1 MEWINI
7 SIIYKIFYENIL
19 QSNDSIDELVSLAKE
34 ADHILT
40 ENARKIVL
48 DMLHQGVKPNAS
60 DFDKILSLGRFFDNK
75 IANQIG
81 TAKTNQIQSDSQKSK
96 ELSEKISQCAS
107 KINQMSYN
115 ELIIVMEQH
124 SIGGIQSATN
134 YILNGK
140 QILRTKKSQY

>member
-1 MEWINI
+1 M
-7 SIIYKIFYENIL
+7 
-19 QSNDSIDELVSLAKE
+19 QSNDSIDELVSLAKD

-60 DFDKILSLGRFFDNK
+60 DFDKILSLGRFLDNET
-75 IANQIG
+75 ANQIG
-81 TAKTNQIQSDSQKSK
+81 IAKTNQIQSDSQKSK

-115 ELIIVMEQH
+115 ELMIVMEQH

-134 YILNGK
+134 YILEGK
-140 QILRTKKSQY
+140 QILRTKRSQY

>member
-1 MEWINI
+1 M
-7 SIIYKIFYENIL
+7 
-19 QSNDSIDELVSLAKE
+19 QSDNSIDELVCLAKD
-34 ADHILT
+34 ADYTLT
-40 ENARKIVL
+40 QNTRKIVL
-48 DMLHQGVKPNAS
+48 DLLHQSVKPNTS

-81 TAKTNQIQSDSQKSK
+81 TTKNNELLTDSQKSK
-96 ELSEKISQCAS
+96 ELSDKVSGCIS

-140 QILRTKKSQY
+140 QILRTKISQY

>member
-1 MEWINI
+1 M
-7 SIIYKIFYENIL
+7 
-19 QSNDSIDELVSLAKE
+19 QSNDSIDELVSLAKD

-96 ELSEKISQCAS
+96 ELSEKISQCIS

-124 SIGGIQSATN
+124 SIGGVESATN
-134 YILNGK
+134 YILTGK
-140 QILRTKKSQY
+140 QILRTKRSQY

>member
-1 MEWINI
+1 
-7 SIIYKIFYENIL
+7 L
-19 QSNDSIDELVSLAKE
+19 QSNDSIDELVSLAKD
-34 ADHILT
+34 ADHVLT

-60 DFDKILSLGRFFDNK
+60 GFDKILSLGRFLDNE
-75 IANQIG
+75 

-124 SIGGIQSATN
+124 SIGRIQSATN
-134 YILNGK
+134 YILTGK

>member
-1 MEWINI
+1 M
-7 SIIYKIFYENIL
+7 
-19 QSNDSIDELVSLAKE
+19 QSNDSIDELVSLAKD

-96 ELSEKISQCAS
+96 GLSEKISQCAS

-124 SIGGIQSATN
+124 SIGGVESATN
-134 YILNGK
+134 YILTGTRV
-140 QILRTKKSQY
+140 LRVTKFKI

>member
-1 MEWINI
+1 M
-7 SIIYKIFYENIL
+7 
-19 QSNDSIDELVSLAKE
+19 QSNDSIDELVSLAKD

-81 TAKTNQIQSDSQKSK
+81 TTKTNQIQSDSQKSK
-96 ELSEKISQCAS
+96 GLSEKISQCAS

-134 YILNGK
+134 YILNGR

>member
-1 MEWINI
+1 M
-7 SIIYKIFYENIL
+7 
-19 QSNDSIDELVSLAKE
+19 QSNDSIDELVSLAKD
-34 ADHILT
+34 ADHVLT

-48 DMLHQGVKPNAS
+48 DTLHQGVKPNAS

-134 YILNGK
+134 YILKGK
-140 QILRTKKSQY
+140 RVLRTKRSQR

>member
-1 MEWINI
+1 M
-7 SIIYKIFYENIL
+7 
-19 QSNDSIDELVSLAKE
+19 
-34 ADHILT
+34 
-40 ENARKIVL
+40 
-48 DMLHQGVKPNAS
+48 
-60 DFDKILSLGRFFDNK
+60 DNK

-81 TAKTNQIQSDSQKSK
+81 TVKNNQIQSDSQKSK

-107 KINQMSYN
+107 KINQMYYN

-124 SIGGIQSATN
+124 SIGRIQSATN

>member
-1 MEWINI
+1 M
-7 SIIYKIFYENIL
+7 
-19 QSNDSIDELVSLAKE
+19 QSNDSIDELVSLAKD
-34 ADHILT
+34 ADHVLT

-48 DMLHQGVKPNAS
+48 DTLHQGVKPNAS

-107 KINQMSYN
+107 KINQMPYN

>member
-1 MEWINI
+1 M
-7 SIIYKIFYENIL
+7 
-19 QSNDSIDELVSLAKE
+19 QSNDSIDELVSLAKD

-60 DFDKILSLGRFFDNK
+60 DFDKILSLGRFLDNETFK
-75 IANQIG
+75 KMG

-96 ELSEKISQCAS
+96 ELSEKISQCVS

-134 YILNGK
+134 YILEGK
-140 QILRTKKSQY
+140 QILRTKRSQY

>member
-1 MEWINI
+1 M
-7 SIIYKIFYENIL
+7 
-19 QSNDSIDELVSLAKE
+19 QSNDSIDELVSLAKD

-60 DFDKILSLGRFFDNK
+60 DFDKILSLGIFFDNK

-81 TAKTNQIQSDSQKSK
+81 TTKTNQIQSDSQKSK
-96 ELSEKISQCAS
+96 GLSEKISQCAS

-134 YILNGK
+134 YILTGK
-140 QILRTKKSQY
+140 QILRTKRSQY

>member
-1 MEWINI
+1 
-7 SIIYKIFYENIL
+7 L
-19 QSNDSIDELVSLAKE
+19 QSNDSIDELVSLAKD

-81 TAKTNQIQSDSQKSK
+81 TTKTNQIQSDSQKSK
-96 ELSEKISQCAS
+96 GLSEKISQCAS

>member
-1 MEWINI
+1 M
-7 SIIYKIFYENIL
+7 
-19 QSNDSIDELVSLAKE
+19 QSNDSIDELVSLAKD

-60 DFDKILSLGRFFDNK
+60 DFDKILSLGIFFDNK

-81 TAKTNQIQSDSQKSK
+81 TTKTNQIQSDSQKSK
-96 ELSEKISQCAS
+96 GLSEKISQCAS

-140 QILRTKKSQY
+140 QILRTKRSQY

>member
-1 MEWINI
+1 
-7 SIIYKIFYENIL
+7 
-19 QSNDSIDELVSLAKE
+19 
-34 ADHILT
+34 
-40 ENARKIVL
+40 
-48 DMLHQGVKPNAS
+48 MLHQGVKPNAS

-81 TAKTNQIQSDSQKSK
+81 TTKNNKLLSYSQKSK

>member
-1 MEWINI
+1 M
-7 SIIYKIFYENIL
+7 
-19 QSNDSIDELVSLAKE
+19 QSNDSIDELVSLAKD

-60 DFDKILSLGRFFDNK
+60 DFDKILSLGIFFDNK

-81 TAKTNQIQSDSQKSK
+81 TAKTNQMQSDSQKSK
-96 ELSEKISQCAS
+96 DLSEKISQCAS

-124 SIGGIQSATN
+124 SIGGVESATN
-134 YILNGK
+134 YILTGK
-140 QILRTKKSQY
+140 QILRTKRSQY

>member
-1 MEWINI
+1 M
-7 SIIYKIFYENIL
+7 
-19 QSNDSIDELVSLAKE
+19 QSDNSIDELVCFAKD
-34 ADHILT
+34 ADYTLT
-40 ENARKIVL
+40 QSARKIVL
-48 DMLHQGVKPNAS
+48 DMLHQGAKPNTS

-96 ELSEKISQCAS
+96 GLSEKISQCAS

-115 ELIIVMEQH
+115 ELIRVMEQH

-134 YILNGK
+134 YILTGK
-140 QILRTKKSQY
+140 QILRTKRSQY

>member
-1 MEWINI
+1 M
-7 SIIYKIFYENIL
+7 
-19 QSNDSIDELVSLAKE
+19 QSNDSIDELVSLAKD
-34 ADHILT
+34 ADHVLT

-48 DMLHQGVKPNAS
+48 DTLHQGVKPNAS

>member
-1 MEWINI
+1 M
-7 SIIYKIFYENIL
+7 
-19 QSNDSIDELVSLAKE
+19 QSNDSIDELVSLAKD
-34 ADHILT
+34 ADHVLT

-60 DFDKILSLGRFFDNK
+60 GFDKILSLGRFLDNE

-96 ELSEKISQCAS
+96 ELSEKISQCVS

-115 ELIIVMEQH
+115 ELLIVIEQH
-124 SIGGIQSATN
+124 SIGGVEPATN
-134 YILNGK
+134 YILTGTR
-140 QILRTKKSQY
+140 ILRFKRSKIT

>member
-1 MEWINI
+1 
-7 SIIYKIFYENIL
+7 L
-19 QSNDSIDELVSLAKE
+19 QSNDSIDELVSLAKD

-81 TAKTNQIQSDSQKSK
+81 TTKTNQIQSDSQKSK
-96 ELSEKISQCAS
+96 GLSEKISQCAS

-115 ELIIVMEQH
+115 ELIRVMEQH

-134 YILNGK
+134 YILTGK
-140 QILRTKKSQY
+140 QILRTKRSQY

>member
-1 MEWINI
+1 
-7 SIIYKIFYENIL
+7 L
-19 QSNDSIDELVSLAKE
+19 QSNDSIDELVSLAKD

-81 TAKTNQIQSDSQKSK
+81 TAKTNQMQSDSQKSK

-115 ELIIVMEQH
+115 ELIIVMEQQ
-124 SIGGIQSATN
+124 SVGGIQSATN

>member
-1 MEWINI
+1 M
-7 SIIYKIFYENIL
+7 
-19 QSNDSIDELVSLAKE
+19 QSNDSIDELVSLAKD

-40 ENARKIVL
+40 ENARKIFL

-60 DFDKILSLGRFFDNK
+60 GFDKILSLGRFFDNK

-81 TAKTNQIQSDSQKSK
+81 TTKTNQIQSDSQKSK
-96 ELSEKISQCAS
+96 GLSEKISQCAS

-115 ELIIVMEQH
+115 ELIRVMEQH